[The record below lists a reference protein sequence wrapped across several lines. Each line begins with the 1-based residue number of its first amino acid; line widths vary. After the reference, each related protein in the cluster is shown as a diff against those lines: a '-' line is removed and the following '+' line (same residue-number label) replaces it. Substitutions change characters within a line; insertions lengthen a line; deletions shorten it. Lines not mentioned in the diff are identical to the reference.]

1 MSKSGTCYLVGAG
14 PGDLGLVTL
23 RAKECIELADVL
35 VYDALSSPEL
45 LNWTKA
51 GCEKIYV
58 GKRAKDHSVPQD
70 QINGIIVEKTKA
82 GLNVVRLKGGDPMIF
97 GRGGEE
103 AAELAAAGVNFEIV
117 PGISSAIAGPAYAG
131 IPVTHRD
138 HNTQL
143 TIFTGH
149 EDPTK
154 GFSSVDYAQLAKAPG
169 TKVFLMGVAR
179 LREITGAFIE
189 NGAAAETPIALTRWA
204 TTGSQKTIVGTLASI
219 ADIAEQENFTSP
231 AVAVI
236 GDVVKERKKIN
247 WFENRPLFGKR
258 IVVTRTREQAG
269 ELSKA
274 LRDLGADV
282 IELPTIRIEGP
293 PDRQEFAELVTH
305 AHEYDWL
312 VFTSPNGVE
321 RFFDAFFAS
330 YADAR
335 SLGNPRI
342 AAIGEGTAKKIREY
356 RFAVDLIPERF
367 VAEGLIDAFKKEDI
381 ENLTMLW
388 VKAAR
393 NPRHRGRGTH
403 RPRSHRGQLR
413 GLQNRRRNGGSHRCP
428 RATRRGRRGHDHLHV
443 ELHGGALFRPRP
455 RLAGRLCRRQHR
467 PGHQRHAA
475 QGGHEAGVRGIQAR
489 HSGPHRRDREI
500 FPRKARINSPHC
512 PSAGISRLRVAG
524 GFGFLRSVL

>member
-1 MSKSGTCYLVGAG
+1 MKNSGICYLVGGG

-23 RAKECIELADVL
+23 RAKECIENADVL
-35 VYDALSSPEL
+35 VYDALSNPEL
-45 LNWTKA
+45 LGWTKP
-51 GCEKIYV
+51 GCQKIHV
-58 GKRAKDHSVPQD
+58 GKRAKDHTMPQD
-70 QINGIIVEKTKA
+70 QINALIVEQTKA
-82 GLNVVRLKGGDPMIF
+82 GKSVVRLKGGDPMIF
-97 GRGGEE
+97 ARGGEE
-103 AAELAAAGVNFEIV
+103 AAELAAAGVPFEIV
-117 PGISSAIAGPAYAG
+117 PGISSSIAGPAYAG

-154 GFSSVDYAQLAKAPG
+154 GYSSIDYAQLAKAPG

-189 NGAAAETPIALTRWA
+189 HGAEAQTPIALTRWA
-204 TTGSQKTIVGTLASI
+204 TTGSQKTIVGTLETI
-219 ADIAEQENFTSP
+219 ADIAEAENFSSP

-236 GDVVKERKKIN
+236 GDVVKEREKIN
-247 WFENRPLFGKR
+247 WFEKRPLFGKR

-282 IELPTIRIEGP
+282 IELPTIRIELP
-293 PDRQEFAELVTH
+293 EDRLGFAEMVTH

-321 RFFDAFFAS
+321 KFFEAFFAT
-330 YADAR
+330 YDDAR

-342 AAIGEGTAKKIREY
+342 AAIGAGTAAKIREY

-367 VAEGLIDAFKKEDI
+367 VAEGLIDAFKKESV

-388 VKAAR
+388 VKAEESR
-393 NPRHRGRGTH
+393 EVVGE
-403 RPRSHRGQLR
+403 
-413 GLQNRRRNGGSHRCP
+413 GLAALGAIVDECIAYRTVPETEDPTGAKAKLAEEGADLITFTSGS
-428 RATRRGRRGHDHLHV
+428 TVDHFF
-443 ELHGGALFRPRP
+443 ALGLDWP
-455 RLAGRLCRRQHR
+455 
-467 PGHQRHAA
+467 
-475 QGGHEAGVRGIQAR
+475 EA
-489 HSGPHRRDREI
+489 
-500 FPRKARINSPHC
+500 C
-512 PSAGISRLRVAG
+512 VAG
-524 GFGFLRSVL
+524 SIGPVTSSTLRKHGMPPAFEANPHDIPGLVKAILKHFGRK

>member
-1 MSKSGTCYLVGAG
+1 MSTSGTCYLVGAG

-58 GKRAKDHSVPQD
+58 GKRAKFHSVPQD
-70 QINGIIVEKTKA
+70 EINGLIVEKTKA
-82 GLNVVRLKGGDPMIF
+82 GKNVVRLKGGDPMIF

-103 AAELAAAGVNFEIV
+103 AAELAAAGVTFEIV
-117 PGISSAIAGPAYAG
+117 PGISSTIAGPAYAG

-154 GFSSVDYAQLAKAPG
+154 GFSSVDYQQLAQAPG
-169 TKVFLMGVAR
+169 TKVFVMGVAR
-179 LREITGAFIE
+179 LREICASFIE
-189 NGAAAETPIALTRWA
+189 HGAAADTPIALTRWA
-204 TTGSQKTIVGTLASI
+204 TTGSQKTIEGTLTDI
-219 ADIAEQENFTSP
+219 ADIADRENFSSP

-236 GDVVKERKKIN
+236 GTVVNERKKIN
-247 WFENRPLFGKR
+247 WFEKRPLFGKR

-274 LRDLGADV
+274 LRDLGAEV

-293 PDRQEFAELVTH
+293 PDRREFAELVTH

-312 VFTSPNGVE
+312 IFTSPNGVE

-342 AAIGEGTAKKIREY
+342 AAIGETTAKKIREY
-356 RFAVDLIPERF
+356 HFAVDLLPERF
-367 VAEGLIDAFKKEDI
+367 VAEGLIEAFKKEDI

-388 VKAAR
+388 VKAAETR
-393 NPRHRGRGTH
+393 DIVGE
-403 RPRSHRGQLR
+403 
-413 GLQNRRRNGGSHRCP
+413 GLT
-428 RATRRGRRGHDHLHV
+428 AL
-443 ELHGGALFRPRP
+443 GAIVDNCVAYQTVAETTDPT
-455 RLAGRLCRRQHR
+455 G
-467 PGHQRHAA
+467 
-475 QGGHEAGVRGIQAR
+475 AR
-489 HSGPHRRDREI
+489 
-500 FPRKARINSPHC
+500 ARIEEEGADMITFTSSSTVDHFFDLGMDWPEDC
-512 PSAGISRLRVAG
+512 VAASIGPVTSETLRKKGVKPAFEAAKHDIPG
-524 GFGFLRSVL
+524 LTAAIVKHFKRKS

>member
-1 MSKSGTCYLVGAG
+1 MKNSGICYLVGGG

-23 RAKECIELADVL
+23 RAKECIENADVL
-35 VYDALSSPEL
+35 VYDALSNPEL
-45 LNWTKA
+45 LGWTKP
-51 GCEKIYV
+51 GCQKIHV
-58 GKRAKDHSVPQD
+58 GKRAKDHTMPQD
-70 QINGIIVEKTKA
+70 QINALIVEQTKA
-82 GLNVVRLKGGDPMIF
+82 GKSVVRLKGGDPMIF
-97 GRGGEE
+97 ARGGEE
-103 AAELAAAGVNFEIV
+103 AAELAAAGVPFEIV

-154 GFSSVDYAQLAKAPG
+154 GYSSIDYAQLAKAPG

-189 NGAAAETPIALTRWA
+189 HGAEAQTPIALTRWA
-204 TTGSQKTIVGTLASI
+204 TTGSQKTIVGTLETI
-219 ADIAEQENFTSP
+219 ADIAEAENFSSP

-236 GDVVKERKKIN
+236 GDVVKEREKIN
-247 WFENRPLFGKR
+247 WFEKRPLFGKR

-282 IELPTIRIEGP
+282 IELPTIRIELP
-293 PDRQEFAELVTH
+293 EDRLGFAEMVTH
-305 AHEYDWL
+305 AHEYNWL

-321 RFFDAFFAS
+321 KFFEAFFAT
-330 YADAR
+330 YDDAR

-342 AAIGEGTAKKIREY
+342 AAIGAGTAAKIREY

-367 VAEGLIDAFKKEDI
+367 VAEGLIDAFKKESV

-388 VKAAR
+388 VKAEESR
-393 NPRHRGRGTH
+393 EVVGE
-403 RPRSHRGQLR
+403 
-413 GLQNRRRNGGSHRCP
+413 GLAALGAIVDECIAYRTVPETEDPTGAKAKLAEVGADLITFTSGS
-428 RATRRGRRGHDHLHV
+428 TVDHFF
-443 ELHGGALFRPRP
+443 ALGLDWPE
-455 RLAGRLCRRQHR
+455 GC
-467 PGHQRHAA
+467 
-475 QGGHEAGVRGIQAR
+475 
-489 HSGPHRRDREI
+489 
-500 FPRKARINSPHC
+500 
-512 PSAGISRLRVAG
+512 VAG
-524 GFGFLRSVL
+524 SIGPVTSSTLRKHGMPPAFEANPHDIPGLVKAILKHFGRK